1 VKAFGALSLRW
12 KVPALIALL
21 ICLAVGAFGLVAY
34 VTVRRS
40 VLDAAVSHQ
49 RAAAGQVAELLV
61 GSSAGILRQLGTAA
75 DHPAVL
81 AALRSPAAPVSDSL
95 DAVLR
100 RLAPEGTGVWGVE
113 LVDARGRT
121 VLARGLERTEEA
133 PPPWTPPPDS
143 VGLSPFFGHGD
154 RLAYEVSAPVRERGR
169 VVGRITQIRIVR
181 AGSAATRAISD
192 LIGGEATLLFGNAD
206 GSRWTDLERTVT
218 GVDAARGGRYVRD
231 GRVLLG
237 ATTVVPGTPW
247 AIAVE
252 TPELVALAPL
262 RSVVWRF
269 AVLGLLIIAGG
280 AVAGD
285 RLSRAITRPL
295 GDLTNAA
302 EAIAGGDLQRRDVR
316 ANRSDEIGRLARAFG
331 AMSDSVHQ
339 VQDHLE
345 SMISVRTAELERA
358 LTRLRDAQEELLR
371 KERLAMLGQLSS
383 SIGHEL
389 RNPLGVMLNAVYF
402 LEMTMPDSSPASPKA
417 REYLA
422 LLREQIRLSERIV
435 SDLLDSART
444 RPPQRSAVAVE
455 PLVTD
460 HASRVT
466 MPERIRFEYDVAPD
480 VPRVFADPDQVGQ
493 ILVNLLTNGVQAM
506 DGRGGTLTVRARE
519 RDGRVRIDVQDTGE
533 GVPAEHMGKIFEPL
547 FTTRARGIGL
557 GLSVS
562 RTLARANAGDLT
574 VMNDPGGGA
583 VFTLDLPAAGPT

>member
-1 VKAFGALSLRW
+1 M
-12 KVPALIALL
+12 ALL
-21 ICLAVGAFGLVAY
+21 ICLAVGAFGFVAY

-61 GSSAGILRQLGTAA
+61 RSTAAIHRQLGAA
-75 DHPAVL
+75 AAHPAVR
-81 AALRSPAAPVSDSL
+81 AALLSPGAPPSDSL
-95 DAVLR
+95 EAVLQ
-100 RLAPEGTGVWGVE
+100 RLAPTGANVWGVD
-113 LVDARGRT
+113 LLDARGRS
-121 VLARGLERTEEA
+121 VLARGLERGEEPSIPWV
-133 PPPWTPPPDS
+133 PPADS
-143 VGLSPFFGHGD
+143 AGVSPFHPHGD
-154 RLAYEVSAPVRERGR
+154 RLAYEVSVPVREGTRVLGR
-169 VVGRITQIRIVR
+169 LTQLRVVR
-181 AGSAATRAISD
+181 AGSAATQAISD
-192 LIGGEATLLFGNAD
+192 LIGEQATLLFGNAN
-206 GSRWTDLERTVT
+206 GSLWTDLEKEVS
-218 GVDAARGGRYVRD
+218 GVGASVNGRYVRE
-231 GRVLLG
+231 GRAVLG
-237 ATTVVPGTPW
+237 ATISVPGTPW

-252 TPELVALAPL
+252 TPELVALAPV
-262 RSVVWRF
+262 RSVIWRF
-269 AVLGLLIIAGG
+269 AALGLLIIGAG

-295 GDLTNAA
+295 GELTDAA

-316 ANRSDEIGRLARAFG
+316 AERSDEIGRLARAFA
-331 AMSDSVHQ
+331 AMADSVHQ

-345 SMISVRTAELERA
+345 SMIGVRTAELERA

-402 LEMTMPDSSPASPKA
+402 LEMTMPESSPASPKA

-444 RPPQRSAVAVE
+444 RPPQRATLAVE
-455 PLVTD
+455 PLLAD
-460 HASRVT
+460 HVRRVT

-480 VPRVFADPDQVGQ
+480 VPPVFADPDQVGQ

-506 DGRGGTLTVRARE
+506 DGRGGTLTVRARQW
-519 RDGRVRIDVQDTGE
+519 DGRVRIDVQDTGD
-533 GVPAEHMGKIFEPL
+533 GVHADHIEKIFEPL

-562 RTLARANAGDLT
+562 RTLARANSGDLT
-574 VMNDPGGGA
+574 VMNHPAGGA